1 VTFGD
6 VIAACS
12 PLPRSTLFHELVHVV
27 QYQLL
32 GIDQFGLRYLEKYLG
47 SGYEA
52 MPLEVIAVEL
62 ANRLGAGEVF
72 DVAAAVAERL

>member
-1 VTFGD
+1 MSWCT
-6 VIAACS
+6 
-12 PLPRSTLFHELVHVV
+12 LRSIGSWAF
-27 QYQLL
+27 
-32 GIDQFGLRYLEKYLG
+32 DQFARRYLEEYLG

-72 DVAAAVAERL
+72 DVLGAVAERL